1 MYTSN
6 KALRRSSPIILRK
19 SVFICRKA
27 EFALSTLALVAVV
40 VRRMPKTRVTLGK
53 ISFVFFVIKYLRV
66 SEVVVR
72 MFFSLGQFCFR
83 K

>member
-6 KALRRSSPIILRK
+6 KAFRRSSPIILQK

-27 EFALSTLALVAVV
+27 EFALSTFALVAVV
-40 VRRMPKTRVTLGK
+40 VRRMLKTRITLGK
-53 ISFVFFVIKYLRV
+53 IYFVFFVIKYLRV
-66 SEVVVR
+66 SEIVVG
-72 MFFSLGQFCFR
+72 MFLLLGQFCFR